1 MHPNVV
7 IDSDMGRGGKTEK
20 RNLKI
25 TIPNMTVVPESAFVN
40 FITLAESVALAPMAD
55 FWTSLDVFS
64 ISEIDVFNLTFVSL
78 FDLLVLWTSSYIKS
92 QSPGN

>member
-7 IDSDMGRGGKTEK
+7 IDSLDMGRGGKREK

-55 FWTSLDVFS
+55 F
-64 ISEIDVFNLTFVSL
+64 
-78 FDLLVLWTSSYIKS
+78 
-92 QSPGN
+92 